1 MGASCQD
8 GVEGYLEVQGE
19 VAVVAV
25 PEEEGQEA
33 DLGVDLEVKGGAGAL
48 RVLALQA
55 VSGTEELLDVVQEE
69 GLQVVQVA
77 VKVEQVVVQA
87 EVVLAWGV
95 LVSEMEE
102 QTVEGLAA
110 GKLQTCHQREIPPY
124 AVSVIAFLLQNHLN
138 LHHRPLKIP
147 RLRVPLQGFPDLKEI
162 RNQTNEADSYFT
174 ACEIAMPITHA
185 Q

>member
-1 MGASCQD
+1 M
-8 GVEGYLEVQGE
+8 
-19 VAVVAV
+19 
-25 PEEEGQEA
+25 
-33 DLGVDLEVKGGAGAL
+33 
-48 RVLALQA
+48 
-55 VSGTEELLDVVQEE
+55 
-69 GLQVVQVA
+69 VQVA
-77 VKVEQVVVQA
+77 VKVEQVAVQA

-110 GKLQTCHQREIPPY
+110 GKLQMCHQREIPPY

>member
-1 MGASCQD
+1 MCHPPWVTGSSW
-8 GVEGYLEVQGE
+8 GEHLEPPGWIRELVG
-19 VAVVAV
+19 
-25 PEEEGQEA
+25 
-33 DLGVDLEVKGGAGAL
+33 
-48 RVLALQA
+48 RVLAFQA

-110 GKLQTCHQREIPPY
+110 GKLQTCHQR
-124 AVSVIAFLLQNHLN
+124 FLLMLF
-138 LHHRPLKIP
+138 L
-147 RLRVPLQGFPDLKEI
+147 
-162 RNQTNEADSYFT
+162 
-174 ACEIAMPITHA
+174 
-185 Q
+185 

>member
-33 DLGVDLEVKGGAGAL
+33 DLGVDLEVKSGAGAL

-110 GKLQTCHQREIPPY
+110 G
-124 AVSVIAFLLQNHLN
+124 
-138 LHHRPLKIP
+138 
-147 RLRVPLQGFPDLKEI
+147 RL
-162 RNQTNEADSYFT
+162 
-174 ACEIAMPITHA
+174 
-185 Q
+185 